1 MLIMAGIFLISCQ
14 KNNNNQ
20 LDTYFWEDI
29 VPENVFKDFMA
40 ANEKINNSSYI
51 SNKELYSNIRY
62 MNDGRYDIIMPS
74 NYMVTQMH
82 KKKIISSIDI
92 SRLKN
97 IDNVINS
104 YLAQPYKTANQY
116 GIPYLTGTIGIV
128 INTKCVDENDFA
140 EWEDLWNNSYK
151 GKIAVHDDMRD
162 IFSIALKSIGY
173 SINTMAEEEI
183 KEAYYKL
190 KELYPKIEIKSYID
204 VADSLLNQTNCIG
217 ILYNSDAYL
226 ITKNNPDFKFI
237 IPKEGSALWIDC
249 FAVPKTSDNVKSAYK
264 FIDYMIEPYTAAQVA
279 EYTGA
284 VPLINY
290 NILKPYLSK
299 EMQQQYE
306 SFFSDKNMQ
315 KMELLL
321 DIGPV
326 FQVYSKYFK
335 MLLQE

>member
-1 MLIMAGIFLISCQ
+1 MAGIFLISCQ
-14 KNNNNQ
+14 QKNKNQ
-20 LDTYFWEDI
+20 LDTYFWENI
-29 VPENVFKDFMA
+29 IPENVFKGFVSS
-40 ANEKINNSSYI
+40 NINVNNSSYI
-51 SNKELYSNIRY
+51 SNKELYSNVRF
-62 MNDGRYDIIMPS
+62 MNDGTYDLIMLS

-82 KKKIISSIDI
+82 KKSIISPIDI
-92 SRLKN
+92 SKLKN

-104 YLAQPYKTANQY
+104 YLTQPYKTANQY

-162 IFSIALKSIGY
+162 IFSIALKSLGY

-226 ITKNNPDFKFI
+226 IIKNNPDFKFI

-264 FIDYMIEPYTAAQVA
+264 FIDYMIEPYTASQVA

-290 NILKPYLSK
+290 NILKPYLSSG
-299 EMQQQYE
+299 MQQQYE
-306 SFFSDKNMQ
+306 LFFSEKNMQ
-315 KMELLL
+315 KMELQQ
-321 DIGPV
+321 DIGPA
-326 FQVYSKYFK
+326 FQIYVNYWN
-335 MLLQE
+335 MLIKE